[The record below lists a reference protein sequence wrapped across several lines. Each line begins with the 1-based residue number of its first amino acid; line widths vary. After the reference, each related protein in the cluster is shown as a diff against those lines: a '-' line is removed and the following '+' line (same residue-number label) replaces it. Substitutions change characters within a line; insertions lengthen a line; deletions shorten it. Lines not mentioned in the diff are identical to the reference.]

1 MSNTDETTPRWDQG
15 TPGRALPGSDP
26 QVPGSAA
33 PPFGAPPGA
42 VGPVPAQ
49 EGAPGPGVT
58 PAGSG
63 TGLPQQP
70 AVQASSAGPAPAG
83 GLPSSYRPVGE
94 PWEQAS
100 TSHRPPSSPYTSV
113 PSAPAGYS
121 FERGQDRGL
130 NEPAAV
136 GQDGQPPYAPTLT
149 AAPGAAVSHKRARR
163 GPGWVGTVVVALVA
177 ALLASGGTVVG
188 LRYLQKD
195 NPAPAAAVSGTT
207 GGVTQTVAPAAD
219 GSPDWKAVSS
229 AVSGSVVS
237 ITVET
242 ASGRT
247 AYGSGVIYDASGHV
261 ITNDHVVSGA
271 RKIQVTLADGRIYPA
286 SLTGTDKATDLAV
299 VQIEQ
304 APKDLTVA
312 RMGDSSKLATGQG
325 VMAIGN
331 PLGLSSTVTTGIVSA
346 LDRPV
351 VTRQE
356 NNEEG
361 DGSQQP
367 GLGQDQGGSPV
378 YTNAIQI
385 DAAIN
390 PGNSGGPLFDS
401 SGQVVGITSSIAST
415 GAEKSGSIGIGFAI
429 PGNLVTKVVD
439 QLIANG
445 SATHAYLGVGIKDG
459 NAQADGVTRAGALVG
474 TVEPGSPA
482 ANAGVTK
489 NDVIT
494 AIDGKPTNQ
503 SAALTGF
510 VRQYSAGDTVKLTL
524 VRDGKVQ
531 EVSVTLAER
540 KDT

>member
-26 QVPGSAA
+26 QVPGSA

-42 VGPVPAQ
+42 IGPVPAQ

-83 GLPSSYRPVGE
+83 NLPSSHRPVGE
-94 PWEQAS
+94 PWEQVS

-195 NPAPAAAVSGTT
+195 NPAPAAAVSGAT

-247 AYGSGVIYDASGHV
+247 AYGSGVIYDSSGHV

-351 VTRQE
+351 VNAQGE
-356 NNEEG
+356 GGEG
-361 DGSQQP
+361 DSG
-367 GLGQDQGGSPV
+367 GGSSASAV

-390 PGNSGGPLFDS
+390 PGNSGGPLFDEK
-401 SGQVVGITSSIAST
+401 GRVIGITSSIATMGSSSS
-415 GAEKSGSIGIGFAI
+415 GEAGSGSIGIGFAI
-429 PGNLVTKVVD
+429 PVKLADKVAK
-439 QLIANG
+439 QLIESG
-445 SATHAYLGVGIKDG
+445 SATHAYLGVSLDTD
-459 NAQADGVTRAGALVG
+459 AAEADGAKRAGARI
-474 TVEPGSPA
+474 TSVESGSPA
-482 ANAGVTK
+482 DKAGLK
-489 NDVIT
+489 KGDVVI
-494 AIDGKPTNQ
+494 AIDGKTTSQ
-503 SAALTGF
+503 GSALTGY
-510 VRQYSAGDTVKLTL
+510 VRQYSANDKVKLA
-524 VRDGKVQ
+524 VIRDSKKQ
-531 EVSVTLAER
+531 DIDVTLAER
-540 KDT
+540 KDS

>member
-83 GLPSSYRPVGE
+83 NLPSSHRPVGE

-121 FERGQDRGL
+121 FEHGQDRGL

-286 SLTGTDKATDLAV
+286 SLTGTDKATDLAAGV
-299 VQIEQ
+299 EQ
-304 APKDLTVA
+304 RPPGVA
-312 RMGDSSKLATGQG
+312 RVNGG
-325 VMAIGN
+325 VD
-331 PLGLSSTVTTGIVSA
+331 
-346 LDRPV
+346 LD
-351 VTRQE
+351 
-356 NNEEG
+356 
-361 DGSQQP
+361 
-367 GLGQDQGGSPV
+367 
-378 YTNAIQI
+378 
-385 DAAIN
+385 
-390 PGNSGGPLFDS
+390 
-401 SGQVVGITSSIAST
+401 
-415 GAEKSGSIGIGFAI
+415 
-429 PGNLVTKVVD
+429 
-439 QLIANG
+439 
-445 SATHAYLGVGIKDG
+445 GVG
-459 NAQADGVTRAGALVG
+459 VHR
-474 TVEPGSPA
+474 
-482 ANAGVTK
+482 
-489 NDVIT
+489 
-494 AIDGKPTNQ
+494 
-503 SAALTGF
+503 
-510 VRQYSAGDTVKLTL
+510 
-524 VRDGKVQ
+524 
-531 EVSVTLAER
+531 
-540 KDT
+540 